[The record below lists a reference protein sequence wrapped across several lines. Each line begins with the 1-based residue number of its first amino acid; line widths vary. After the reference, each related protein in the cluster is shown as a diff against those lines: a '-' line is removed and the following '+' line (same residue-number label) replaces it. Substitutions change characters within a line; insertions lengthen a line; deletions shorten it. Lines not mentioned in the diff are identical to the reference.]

1 MEGAQTGG
9 GKMIMSET
17 GAENVIVAKSLSK
30 WYGEVIGLNN
40 FNLEVK
46 PGITGI
52 VGPNGSG
59 KSTLFKLV
67 LGLIKPNAGE
77 ITVFGK
83 KPWGDSKLHSS
94 IGFCPDYESLP
105 MDSTGREYLSL
116 VGHLHSMS
124 GVVLSK
130 RIGELSEL
138 VGMAHALDRKTG
150 GYSKGMKQR
159 MKIAGAL
166 MHDPELLI
174 LDEPLSGTDPLVRK
188 DLIDLTK
195 RLNREHG
202 HSIIV
207 SSHVLFEIERMTH
220 DVALIYKGRAV
231 ASGDISEIRDLID
244 KHPHNIIIEGEGM
257 VPLAKALLD
266 EKYTVSVAVSED
278 KDSITLQISRPDNF
292 FSDLPELI
300 DVTGSSVKSMYSLD
314 DNLESIFKYLVGR

>member
-1 MEGAQTGG
+1 MTMQER
-9 GKMIMSET
+9 ET
-17 GAENVIVAKSLSK
+17 ENVITAKSLSK

-67 LGLIKPNAGE
+67 LGLIRPNAGD
-77 ITVFGK
+77 ITVFGE
-83 KPWGDSKLHSS
+83 KPWGKAELHSS

-105 MDSTGREYLSL
+105 IESTGREYLSL
-116 VGHLHSMS
+116 LGRLHAMK
-124 GVVLSK
+124 GTALSE
-130 RIGELSEL
+130 RITELSEL
-138 VGMAHALDRKTG
+138 VGMAQALDRKTG

-166 MHDPELLI
+166 MHNPKLLI

-195 RLNREHG
+195 RMNREHG

-220 DVALIYKGRAV
+220 DVALIYRGRAV

-244 KHPHNIIIEGEGM
+244 KHPHNIIIKGEGM
-257 VPLAKALLD
+257 VALAKALLD
-266 EKYTVSVAVSED
+266 EEYTVSVALNED
-278 KDSITLQISRPDNF
+278 KDCITIQVSRPDNF
-292 FSDLPELI
+292 FSGLPTLM
-300 DVTGSSVKSMYSLD
+300 DVTGCSVKSMYSLD
-314 DNLESIFKYLVGR
+314 DNLEAIFKYLVER

>member
-1 MEGAQTGG
+1 MTMQEMGTE
-9 GKMIMSET
+9 SL
-17 GAENVIVAKSLSK
+17 IVAESLGK

-46 PGITGI
+46 SGITGI

-67 LGLIKPNAGE
+67 LGLIKPNAGS

-83 KPWGDSKLHSS
+83 KPWRNPELHSS
-94 IGFCPDYESLP
+94 IGFCPDYDSLP
-105 MDSTGREYLSL
+105 IDSTGREYLSL
-116 VGHLHSMS
+116 VGHLHAMS
-124 GVVLSK
+124 GTELSK
-130 RIGELSEL
+130 RIDELSEL
-138 VGMAHALDRKTG
+138 VGMADALDRKTG

-159 MKIAGAL
+159 MKIAGA
-166 MHDPELLI
+166 MVHDPELLI

-188 DLIDLTK
+188 ELIDLT
-195 RLNREHG
+195 RRMNREHG

-244 KHPHNIIIEGEGM
+244 KHPHNIIIEGDGM
-257 VPLAKALLD
+257 VVLAKALLD
-266 EKYTVSVAVSED
+266 EDYTVSVAFNEG
-278 KDSITLQISRPDNF
+278 KGSITVQVSRPDDF
-292 FSDLPELI
+292 FSDLPTLM
-300 DVTGSSVKSMYSLD
+300 DVTGSSVRSMHSLD
-314 DNLESIFKYLVGR
+314 DNLEAIFKYLVGR

>member
-1 MEGAQTGG
+1 VLRAD
-9 GKMIMSET
+9 
-17 GAENVIVAKSLSK
+17 SLSK

-46 PGITGI
+46 PGVTGI

-59 KSTLFKLV
+59 KSTLFKLM

-77 ITVFGK
+77 IRVFGER
-83 KPWGDSKLHSS
+83 PWGNAMLHSR

-105 MDSTGREYLSL
+105 SESTGREYLSL
-116 VGHLHSMS
+116 VGHLHGMEGSRLT
-124 GVVLSK
+124 G
-130 RIGELSEL
+130 RIQEVSQL
-138 VGMAHALDRKTG
+138 VEMVHAIDRKTG

-166 MHDPELLI
+166 VHDPELLI
-174 LDEPLSGTDPLVRK
+174 LDEPLSGTDPIVRK

-195 RLNREHG
+195 RLNKEHG
-202 HSIIV
+202 HNVIV

-244 KHPHNIIIEGEGM
+244 KHPHNIVIEGQGIAS
-257 VPLAKALLD
+257 LAKLLLD
-266 EKYTVSVAVSED
+266 QAYTVSVGFNEDRNSMTVQVSKPD
-278 KDSITLQISRPDNF
+278 DFFNGLPTLLEGTECSLR
-292 FSDLPELI
+292 
-300 DVTGSSVKSMYSLD
+300 SMYSLD
-314 DNLESIFKYLVGR
+314 DNLEAIFRYLVGR

>member
-1 MEGAQTGG
+1 MTMPE
-9 GKMIMSET
+9 K

-67 LGLIKPNAGE
+67 LGLIRSNAGE

-83 KPWGDSKLHSS
+83 NPWGNSELHSL

-105 MDSTGREYLSL
+105 VDSTGREFLSL

-124 GVVLSK
+124 GAVLSK
-130 RIGELSEL
+130 RISELSEL

-195 RLNREHG
+195 RLNKEHG

-266 EKYTVSVAVSED
+266 EEYIVSVAVSEG
-278 KDSITLQISRPDNF
+278 KDRITLQVSRPDNF
-292 FSDLPELI
+292 FGDLPELI
-300 DVTGSSVKSMYSLD
+300 DMTGSSVKSMYSLD
-314 DNLESIFKYLVGR
+314 DNLEAIFKYLVGR

>member
-1 MEGAQTGG
+1 MTSNGSDA
-9 GKMIMSET
+9 
-17 GAENVIVAKSLSK
+17 VIVARSLSK

-40 FNLEVK
+40 FNLEIK

-67 LGLIKPNAGE
+67 LGLIRPNAGD
-77 ITVFGK
+77 ITVLGK
-83 KPWGDSKLHSS
+83 TPWRNSDLHSS

-105 MDSTGREYLSL
+105 VDSTGREFLSL
-116 VGHLHSMS
+116 VGRLHAMS
-124 GVVLSK
+124 GPTLTK
-130 RIGELSEL
+130 RIDELAEL

-166 MHDPELLI
+166 IHDPELII

-195 RLNREHG
+195 RLHAEHG
-202 HSIIV
+202 HTIIV

-231 ASGDISEIRDLID
+231 ATGDISEIRDLID
-244 KHPHNIIIEGEGM
+244 KHPHNIIIEGDGM
-257 VPLAKALLD
+257 VALAKVLL
-266 EKYTVSVAVSED
+266 EKDYTVSIAFNHGKESLTVQV
-278 KDSITLQISRPDNF
+278 SRPDDF
-292 FSDLPELI
+292 FSGLPVLI
-300 DVTGSSVKSMYSLD
+300 EATGSSVSSVYSLD
-314 DNLESIFKYLVGR
+314 DNLEAIFKYLVEG

>member
-1 MEGAQTGG
+1 MTSKGVGY
-9 GKMIMSET
+9 
-17 GAENVIVAKSLSK
+17 ENVVEARSLGK

-40 FNLEVK
+40 FSLEVK
-46 PGITGI
+46 PGIMGI

-67 LGLIKPNAGE
+67 LGLIKPNSGD
-77 ITVFGK
+77 ISVFGK
-83 KPWGDSKLHSS
+83 KPWGNPGLHSS

-105 MDSTGREYLSL
+105 VESTGREYLL
-116 VGHLHSMS
+116 LIGRLHAMS
-124 GVVLSK
+124 GGALTS
-130 RIGELSEL
+130 RIDELSEL

-174 LDEPLSGTDPLVRK
+174 LDEPLSGTDPIVRK
-188 DLIDLTK
+188 DLIALTK

-244 KHPHNIIIEGEGM
+244 KHPHNIIIEGDGM
-257 VPLAKALLD
+257 LPLAKALLD
-266 EKYTVSVAVSED
+266 EAYTVSIAFNQGKESMTIQVS
-278 KDSITLQISRPDNF
+278 KPDDF
-292 FSDLPELI
+292 FNGLPALI
-300 DVTGSSVKSMYSLD
+300 DETGSSVKSMYSLD
-314 DNLESIFKYLVGR
+314 DNLEAIFKYLVEG

>member
-1 MEGAQTGG
+1 MKGQGAGY
-9 GKMIMSET
+9 
-17 GAENVIVAKSLSK
+17 ENVIEAKSLSK

-40 FNLEVK
+40 FTLEIK

-67 LGLIKPNAGE
+67 LGLIKPNSGE

-83 KPWGDSKLHSS
+83 KPWQNSELHAS

-105 MDSTGREYLSL
+105 IESTGREYLSL
-116 VGHLHSMS
+116 IGRLHAMT
-124 GVVLSK
+124 GTDLTR
-130 RIGELSEL
+130 RIDELSEL
-138 VGMAHALDRKTG
+138 VGMAHALDRRTG

-188 DLIDLTK
+188 ELIDLTK

-202 HSIIV
+202 HSVIV

-220 DVALIYKGRAV
+220 DVALVYKGRAV

-244 KHPHNIIIEGEGM
+244 KHPHNIVIEGQGM
-257 VPLAKALLD
+257 LSLAKALL
-266 EKYTVSVAVSED
+266 EEAYTVSVAFSQG
-278 KDSITLQISRPDNF
+278 KDSMTVQVSRPDDF
-292 FSDLPELI
+292 FGGLPAILQT
-300 DVTGSSVKSMYSLD
+300 TGSSVTSMYSLD
-314 DNLESIFKYLVGR
+314 DNLEAIFKYLVEG